1 MELYSVDGPWP
12 GRLSLCARPR
22 SGPWLEGD
30 VRALRSAGV
39 GVLVSALTAEEVAKL
54 GLEPVGEACAAEGV
68 THVSFPVGNLLTPPL
83 EVALPALRL
92 WDAELAGGRAV
103 AMHCWATVGRSP
115 TLAAGLLVVG
125 GVSPRCSPSN
135 GGFEG
140 APDCPTG
147 GEGSSQPPGLSGTVL
162 LCPTGHAEN
171 GVTRP
176 GQTGNH
182 KQAGAGEPEQ
192 VGNKTS
198 RPF

>member
-1 MELYSVDGPWP
+1 MELYSVEGPWP

-125 GVSPRCSPSN
+125 GVSPGSAWERVEAARGCPV
-135 GGFEG
+135 
-140 APDCPTG
+140 PD
-147 GEGSSQPPGLSGTVL
+147 
-162 LCPTGHAEN
+162 
-171 GVTRP
+171 TR
-176 GQTGNH
+176 
-182 KQAGAGEPEQ
+182 EQ
-192 VGNKTS
+192 REWVFALERRLRGRS
-198 RPF
+198 